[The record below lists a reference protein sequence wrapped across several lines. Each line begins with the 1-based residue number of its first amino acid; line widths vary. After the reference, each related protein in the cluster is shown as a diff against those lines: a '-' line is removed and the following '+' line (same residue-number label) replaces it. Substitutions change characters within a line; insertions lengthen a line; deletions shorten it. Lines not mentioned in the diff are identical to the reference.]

1 MKEKQMD
8 IQLKQNEIEAAVRRY
23 VAETIGVN
31 LTGKRLGVQFS
42 MTRGA
47 GGLIAN
53 LSIEDVSDVQI
64 PGYTD
69 RDADPVVTTD
79 APKLASVTRL
89 AGDLQVEG
97 NITAGGDVAAGAKPN
112 TIGAAIAEAKPAAA
126 PEVAAATEVAE
137 EIIEAAPAKADSG
150 LFNDD

>member
-1 MKEKQMD
+1 MKEKHMD

-53 LSIEDVSDVQI
+53 LSIEDSSDVQI

-69 RDADPVVTTD
+69 RNADPVITTQELPKATVTT
-79 APKLASVTRL
+79 LELR
-89 AGDLQVEG
+89 
-97 NITAGGDVAAGAKPN
+97 TADAKPN
-112 TIGAAIAEAKPAAA
+112 TIGAAIAGATTEDKPAAPAEAVVEAA
-126 PEVAAATEVAE
+126 PEVAAEVVE
-137 EIIEAAPAKADSG
+137 EVVETPVKESSG